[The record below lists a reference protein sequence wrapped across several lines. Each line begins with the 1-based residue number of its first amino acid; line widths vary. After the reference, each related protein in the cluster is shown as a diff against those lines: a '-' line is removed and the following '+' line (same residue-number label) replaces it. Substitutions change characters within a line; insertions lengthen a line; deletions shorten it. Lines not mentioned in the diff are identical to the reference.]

1 MSYSS
6 QSLHGKWQ
14 PKLLNRAL
22 RCTHRATLSAAQ
34 MLPINS
40 LRDHPGSGE
49 ARASSI
55 LAGHAQASGFCCQN
69 DPKSGAARRVA
80 AGLTPVQ
87 IVCHVRLHLQR
98 ARQLPARRH
107 GVAHLVTAPADQ
119 PLPTRLAGALG
130 EAYTIEGEIGRGG
143 MGVVYRA
150 RDERLKRRVAIKVL
164 PPELAFQQ
172 DIRER
177 FTREAQTA
185 ARLSHPHIVPIHT
198 VGEGLGLVYFV
209 MGYVDGESVA
219 ARIRRRGKLPV
230 EEVRRVMAEAAD
242 ALSAA
247 HAVSIIHRDIKPDN
261 ILLEGPRGR
270 VMVTDFGIAKALSSS
285 SGATLT
291 GAGVAI
297 GTPAFMSPEQAAGE
311 REIDGRSDIY
321 SLGIVGYQMLTGELP
336 FSAPTVA
343 GILMK
348 QITEVAPDVR
358 TRRGDVPEDLAL
370 AVSRCLEKDPENR
383 WPTADAL
390 RRGLESRAVGGYQP
404 TGLGWRAPRRDP
416 MPRPAPTAQPGQ
428 RRGLADQGRDDR
440 RPRQLARRGGA
451 SAGPAPRRAPME
463 RDPDKLP
470 DTGEPK
476 IVQQVRGQ
484 FASWAAVSLG
494 CMGINVATGIEHP
507 WFLFPTFGMG
517 IGLLRQYARLW
528 QAGYSWRD
536 VLTRPPAPDAMETRL
551 VKGVRFPRELP
562 RPTYEEFGAHLK
574 AIEQVRDDRMAI
586 QKLMERLPP
595 AERKMLP
602 EVQQTADSLYERAV
616 DLARTLHAMD
626 SNLDTEG
633 LGPID
638 ERIAALAKEPDDPE
652 RARRLAL
659 LQRQRQTVLD
669 LQGRKSQVASHL
681 ESCVLAMQNVRFDL
695 LRLRSAGVAAV
706 LSDLTQA
713 TQQAKALSR
722 DVDNA
727 IAAAGEIREAMK

>member
-1 MSYSS
+1 
-6 QSLHGKWQ
+6 
-14 PKLLNRAL
+14 
-22 RCTHRATLSAAQ
+22 
-34 MLPINS
+34 
-40 LRDHPGSGE
+40 
-49 ARASSI
+49 
-55 LAGHAQASGFCCQN
+55 
-69 DPKSGAARRVA
+69 
-80 AGLTPVQ
+80 
-87 IVCHVRLHLQR
+87 
-98 ARQLPARRH
+98 
-107 GVAHLVTAPADQ
+107 
-119 PLPTRLAGALG
+119 
-130 EAYTIEGEIGRGG
+130 

-150 RDERLKRRVAIKVL
+150 RDERLQRRVAIKVL

-172 DIRER
+172 DIRQR

-198 VGEGLGLVYFV
+198 VGEGMGLVYFV

-219 ARIRRRGKLPV
+219 ARIRRKGKLPV
-230 EEVRRVMAEAAD
+230 DEVRRIMGEAAD

-270 VMVTDFGIAKALSSS
+270 VMVTDFGIAKALSAS

-311 REIDGRSDIY
+311 REIDGRSDLY
-321 SLGIVGYQMLTGELP
+321 SLGIVSYQMLTGELP

-358 TRRGDVPEDLAL
+358 TRRQDVPEDLAL

-390 RRGLESRAVGGYQP
+390 RRALENRAVGGYQP
-404 TGLGWRAPRRDP
+404 TGLGWRASSRRGEAAPRGA
-416 MPRPAPTAQPGQ
+416 PATESST
-428 RRGLADQGRDDR
+428 RRGLADASRGDR
-440 RPRQLARRGGA
+440 RDRQLARWGGTA
-451 SAGPAPRRAPME
+451 AGPIPRRSPAARE
-463 RDPDKLP
+463 RDKLP

-494 CMGINVATGIEHP
+494 CVGINVATGIDHP

-517 IGLLRQYARLW
+517 IGLLRNYARLW

-536 VLTRPPAPDAMETRL
+536 VLTRPPAPDAMETKL
-551 VKGVRFPRELP
+551 VKGVRLPRELP
-562 RPTYEEFGAHLK
+562 RPTYEDFGAHLK

-586 QKLMERLPP
+586 QKLMDRLPP

-633 LGPID
+633 LPPID
-638 ERIAALAKEPDDPE
+638 QRIAALAKEPDDPE

-659 LQRQRQTVLD
+659 LQRQRQTILD
-669 LQGRKSQVASHL
+669 LRGRKAQVASHL

-706 LSDLTQA
+706 LGDLTQA